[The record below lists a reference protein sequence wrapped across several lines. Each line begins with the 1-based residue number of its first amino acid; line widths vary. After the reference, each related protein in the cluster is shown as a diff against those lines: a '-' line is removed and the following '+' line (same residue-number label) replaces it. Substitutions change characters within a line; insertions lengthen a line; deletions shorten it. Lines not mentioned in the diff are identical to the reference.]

1 VASTNLKCD
10 AGKTED
16 SLCDWVQL
24 EGVNFFWLPYART
37 DMGEPTSAKTV
48 PYLITLSTTLSVDA
62 SIIGE
67 YPSNNPSSSLIDE
80 RRDSAYESIITGCD
94 GEPQR
99 DIQLH
104 LLRIVILEK
113 NYPVQ

>member
-1 VASTNLKCD
+1 VASTNLECD
-10 AGKTED
+10 TGKTED
-16 SLCDWVQL
+16 SLCNWVQL
-24 EGVNFFWLPYART
+24 ESVNFFWFPYGRVHI
-37 DMGEPTSAKTV
+37 GGPTSAKTV
-48 PYLITLSTTLSVDA
+48 PYLITLSITLSVDV

-94 GEPQR
+94 GELQR